1 MRTIRVGI
9 AGLLVLA
16 LACSESDPTSTAIP
30 QEGAADVPAGDMA
43 ATTTGARAYGVD
55 AESHVVL
62 FRLDRPGQVSQRMR
76 ITGTGGRKVVG
87 IDSRPSA
94 VAPATPDVIGKLYGL
109 RSRCPD
115 RRRAG
120 CLAHPRRR
128 APAGAHGHV
137 LLRRTRS
144 GA

>member
-62 FRLDRPGQVSQRMR
+62 FRLDRPGRY
-76 ITGTGGRKVVG
+76 
-87 IDSRPSA
+87 PSA
-94 VAPATPDVIGKLYGL
+94 CASPEPAAARWSASTLGPV
-109 RSRCPD
+109 PW
-115 RRRAG
+115 RRR
-120 CLAHPRRR
+120 LP
-128 APAGAHGHV
+128 
-137 LLRRTRS
+137 T
-144 GA
+144 